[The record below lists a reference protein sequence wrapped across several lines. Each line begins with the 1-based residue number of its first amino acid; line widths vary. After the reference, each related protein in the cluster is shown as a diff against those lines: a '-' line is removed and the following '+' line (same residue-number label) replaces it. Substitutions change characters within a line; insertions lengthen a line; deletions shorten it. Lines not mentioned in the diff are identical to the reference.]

1 MIRHLS
7 YVTTNSAKPL
17 YLILN
22 KINGYIE
29 ESNGNI
35 QESIGNKYLTLVPT
49 DERKYSLTKYEKLW
63 RKIRDFIRSI
73 INDLHNSKLHNSDNC
88 NGKCMKIKFNSDDN
102 LLLKKTLELDNM
114 IKVVRS
120 VLLGRQQ
127 ILPAVFLDECF
138 YIICFACW
146 VICKY

>member
-7 YVTTNSAKPL
+7 YVTTNSAKLL

-22 KINGYIE
+22 KVNGYIE

-63 RKIRDFIRSI
+63 RKMRDFIRSI
-73 INDLHNSKLHNSDNC
+73 INDFRYSKLHNSDNC
-88 NGKCMKIKFNSDDN
+88 DEKCMKIKFNSDDN

-127 ILPAVFLDECF
+127 RLPTGFLRGVFLYYLLCLLGNM
-138 YIICFACW
+138 
-146 VICKY
+146 